1 MKNKVL
7 SLILALL
14 MAASSASAV
23 LADEAIADV
32 EETAVVE
39 EVAEAGQYDKA
50 ISFLA
55 NYGIFKG
62 ISADDLGADLDV
74 QRYQM
79 ALFVARV
86 STGWVDDD
94 KWEDGPEN
102 WSEFTDISEGPVAN
116 YWGALSYV
124 NAKGIIEGYGNG
136 KFGPTDGITY
146 QNALTMTVRTLGY
159 TGLEWPWGY
168 IEKAVSL
175 GLTDGITDVAYTDE
189 LTRGEVAQIIYNALF
204 AKTKAGDTLAM
215 SSFGIEF
222 GWEKVIVTAS
232 DLNTFTPD
240 SHKAELKIKDKVTP
254 YYKDSNKPAAGI
266 VSFQILNDDGTLA
279 DDVYYVDA
287 DELGLVGEHD
297 DELAVGDAYYV
308 LFEQNKDADLVK
320 VVAYESLLTETL
332 VNAGK
337 TDDEG
342 EEVDYAIEAWLDEN
356 TLVSKYSSNNYVNMT
371 ATGKNEVMVFTANNS
386 TIKVVTGKDY
396 VFAIDVTNGN
406 ILVPAEG
413 VDWKADDYDETTVKF
428 DVKYTYAKDLNGLE
442 GYYTVMAKGD
452 NKDKLYINWIDED
465 EMEEF
470 FKEYTKEFKKGVSGF
485 NNAAESRLA
494 KSAYAALDL
503 YDTNLDGEADR
514 GIYETYRLGYFEN
527 KAVKTCDCGK
537 LDQYVITDVDTLAQ
551 ADAASEAKE
560 GAGKST
566 IVKAGWTV
574 REEGVVCDHSAER
587 AWIVDDSV
595 LVDAV
600 DEDGEETGYYAPAY
614 VIYNYDKE
622 TGAIKVVKNITD
634 GEDVDSY
641 VAKGIVRG
649 YNVSKKTLTIDDET
663 YDINGYSELI
673 GNGFKYDVDK
683 TAAKAVYGAF
693 LEGLFNQFVEYVV
706 VDGELVHVE
715 VIGAEN
721 DEVIVVESYAGLS
734 KDGYIVVNGY
744 STSDLKYD
752 QFRLATV
759 EGWEE
764 GDFYYYIQNY
774 GKDAKFLRGTV
785 LSIASYDKEEDTYFV
800 NFAGGFDPKSQ
811 HVGGSYVVAEGVD
824 LTPAW
829 FKGDTNGYMVR
840 GYGLKDGEKDA
851 TDFDN
856 YKTSD
861 VKTKSGDKYII
872 VKKNLV
878 GEEYATIL
886 VYEGKI
892 PQGYFIKGDVIDYI
906 DDTNDTYVFVN
917 AETNLKI
924 DYYEAGLVLLAKGFK
939 TGATY
944 DDVLL
949 GASAYELTAFDFLTG
964 NTVTKVAVNDALKA
978 GKFYYTQGDVVE
990 NKADWE
996 GVNSLVKAV
1005 NDTFEE
1011 GTYVAVKIDNLLEK
1025 DADDEFVTIDTD
1037 DKFTY
1042 ASIFDNKK
1050 DTDNNF
1056 DAIEWV
1062 LLNEKNIDT
1071 KFRDDKVDSVK
1082 YFTLTIGEDG
1092 KATVKTFKT
1101 DDNKGLANF
1110 NDLVEDEKYTN
1121 LPAIIVW
1128 NKNNNDAVVY
1138 IVDDVDY
1145 EDGEYNT
1152 TVTDTVEGKKITAA
1166 CTTEIDGVKNN
1177 ELPIVLSV
1185 GNEKCDASRYAGKA
1199 IDLDAND
1206 DLNLAVTEVV
1216 YNATMDNDD
1225 LKEIALTSITFQFDG
1240 KFIDDLKKFDG
1251 CHDVTPAT
1259 DFELHY
1265 RHAAK
1270 QGTTS
1275 DADFAKALAAKYVL
1289 GDCVEEADTYVKIG
1303 DKYVE
1308 VTGIKEIIYD
1318 STCNLIRGFTLTLN
1332 AEDAVIKMNSTEKV
1346 EIVVALPEEK
1356 SADGNTVVYDAF
1368 ECKYNFN
1375 VSVLDKVTVV
1385 DNGDVEKD
1393 NVDYDSLDTVEDAVL
1408 VNYCGEGQGYRV
1420 THPNGCPKA

>member
-715 VIGAEN
+715 VIGAKN
-721 DEVIVVESYAGLS
+721 DEVIVVESYAGIS

-744 STSDLKYD
+744 STNDLKYD

-800 NFAGGFDPKSQ
+800 NFAGGFYANDT
-811 HVGGSYVVAEGVD
+811 HYEVTDGVK

-829 FKGDTNGYMVR
+829 LVEDGNNYMIR
-840 GYGLKDGEKDA
+840 GYGLKDGEKD
-851 TDFDN
+851 TTKLDN

-861 VKTKSGDKYII
+861 VKMKDGDKYII
-872 VKKNLV
+872 IKERLN
-878 GEEYATIL
+878 GEEYASVL
-886 VYEGKI
+886 VYEGKL
-892 PQGYFIKGDVIDYI
+892 PAGTFIKGDVIKYV
-906 DDTNDTYVFVN
+906 DDTTDTYVFVN
-917 AETNLKI
+917 ASTNLKI
-924 DYYEAGLVLLAKGFK
+924 DFYEAGLVLLEKGFK

-944 DDVLL
+944 DDELL

-964 NTVTKVAVNDALKA
+964 NTVSKIAVNDALKA

-990 NKADWE
+990 NKADVA
-996 GVNSLVKAV
+996 GAYDLVWAV
-1005 NDTFEE
+1005 ERTFDEDT
-1011 GTYVAVKIDNLLEK
+1011 YSAVAIDLLDE
-1025 DADDEFVTIDTD
+1025 DANGDAITIGNDDEY
-1037 DKFTY
+1037 TY
-1042 ASIFDNKK
+1042 ASIFDNTK
-1050 DTDNNF
+1050 DKDYNEE
-1056 DAIEWV
+1056 AIEYV
-1062 LLNEKNIDT
+1062 LINEGKIND
-1071 KFRDDKVDSVK
+1071 KFRDDKVDSIK
-1082 YFTLTIGEDG
+1082 YFTLTIDEDE
-1092 KATVKTFKT
+1092 KATVKEFSVA
-1101 DDNKGLANF
+1101 DHKGLKNF
-1110 NDLVEDEKYTN
+1110 NKLVEDKGYTY
-1121 LPAIIVW
+1121 LTAIIVY
-1128 NKNNNDAVVY
+1128 NKDNKDAVVY
-1138 IVDDVDY
+1138 IVDDTAARGNMSVV
-1145 EDGEYNT
+1145 EDTED
-1152 TVTDTVEGKKITAA
+1152 DTVEYA
-1166 CTTEIDGVKNN
+1166 CTTGIDGIKDN
-1177 ELPIVLSV
+1177 EEYIVLV
-1185 GNEKCDASRYAGKA
+1185 GADDDKA
-1199 IDLDAND
+1199 RDSAYFQNGNFQDGND
-1206 DLNLAVTEVV
+1206 NPVYDEACLAVTEIGYTKNLANGEMV
-1216 YNATMDNDD
+1216 NATLDTITVEYVGDWFDALLKDATSAD
-1225 LKEIALTSITFQFDG
+1225 LCGVHEWDSTKVQELFNLHFG
-1240 KFIDDLKKFDG
+1240 KKV
-1251 CHDVTPAT
+1251 DV
-1259 DFELHY
+1259 
-1265 RHAAK
+1265 
-1270 QGTTS
+1270 S
-1275 DADFAKALAAKYVL
+1275 DATKLAAFQAKL
-1289 GDCVEEADTYVKIG
+1289 GFDADCQEDAETYVVVGNKF
-1303 DKYVE
+1303 VQ
-1308 VTGIKEIIYD
+1308 VTGVEQIVHDDNCKLVKGYK
-1318 STCNLIRGFTLTLN
+1318 FTLADN
-1332 AEDAVIKMNSTEKV
+1332 DAVIWTDAGADTE
-1346 EIVVALPEEK
+1346 I
-1356 SADGNTVVYDAF
+1356 TVVFKNLKNDKILSYTF
-1368 ECKYNFN
+1368 G
-1375 VSVLDKVTVV
+1375 VSAHSEVEVAEEVV
-1385 DNGDVEKD
+1385 NGRVVETE
-1393 NVDYDSLDTVEDAVL
+1393 TVEDVL
-1408 VNYCGEGQGYRV
+1408 LANYCYGSIV
-1420 THPNGCPKA
+1420 AHKH